1 MLKFC
6 EKATNIAFFTAII
19 FIILAVL
26 GVACALLISGFGWF
40 MAKAFGILAGAA
52 FIIYFIL
59 ALAAMY
65 FEMFD
70 D

>member
-6 EKATNIAFFTAII
+6 EKGTNIAFFTAII
-19 FIILAVL
+19 FVILAVL

-52 FIIYFIL
+52 FIIDLIL
-59 ALAAMY
+59 MLAALY
-65 FEMFD
+65 FDLFD

>member
-6 EKATNIAFFTAII
+6 EKGTNIAFFIAII
-19 FIILAVL
+19 FVILAVL

-52 FIIYFIL
+52 FIIDLIL
-59 ALAAMY
+59 MLAALY
-65 FEMFD
+65 FDLFD